1 VVSTHVLNPSGK
13 GLSSMN
19 SADSRRRK
27 RRSFGF
33 LAGSVVGGSAVS
45 MAFQMIGGVLI
56 GRLVAPATLGLFA
69 GIGLVLGYV
78 PLLQLGVLNGLNRE
92 LPYFVGKG
100 DRQRVTQL
108 AAAAQAWALLVGGI
122 VCAALLGV
130 AGWQL
135 AHGELWK
142 AAGWFTNAI
151 LAVLLFYNGYLQT
164 TYRTSQDF
172 ARLALAGVLQSSVG
186 LALIASVAVLNF
198 YGLCLRALLA
208 ATAGALILFWWRPVR
223 IGPRWGAEPLKHL
236 LRIGVPIFVV
246 GQANT
251 LWAVANRTL
260 VLKLAG
266 TEGIGLYSMAVLA
279 GTAMALLPT
288 AVSQIVY
295 PRMAEH
301 YGRMGNAADLFRIA
315 LRPMIVTAVAL
326 VPVIAAAW
334 LLAGP
339 AVRLIMPAYVDAVPA
354 IQWTLPIAIVSSFG
368 PANNVFN
375 VVRRQRLY
383 LVAILVG
390 IVTYGVSLLWLV
402 HDSVTLAAFPQ
413 AMLIGQAVYM
423 ATCYAFIWWL
433 LRREMR
439 ET

>member
-1 VVSTHVLNPSGK
+1 MV
-13 GLSSMN
+13 
-19 SADSRRRK
+19 
-27 RRSFGF
+27 
-33 LAGSVVGGSAVS
+33 
-45 MAFQMIGGVLI
+45 FQMVGGVLL

-69 GIGLVLGYV
+69 GIGLVLGYA
-78 PLLQLGVLNGLNRE
+78 PLLQLGILNGLNRE

-100 DRQRVTQL
+100 DRQRVTEL
-108 AAAAQAWALLVGGI
+108 AAAAQAWALVVGGV
-122 VCAALLGV
+122 VCVALLGV
-130 AGWQL
+130 AGWYL

-142 AAGWFTNAI
+142 AAGWVTNAI
-151 LAVLLFYNGYLQT
+151 LAVLLFYNGYLQM

-172 ARLALAGVLQSSVG
+172 ARLALAGVVQSSVG
-186 LALIASVAVLNF
+186 LALIALVAVLNF
-198 YGLCLRALLA
+198 YGLCLRALLT
-208 ATAGALILFWWRPVR
+208 ATVGALVLFWWRPVR
-223 IGPRWGAEPLKHL
+223 VGPRWGTEPLKHL
-236 LRIGVPIFVV
+236 LRIGAPIFVV

-266 TEGIGLYSMAVLA
+266 TEAIGLYSMAVLA
-279 GTAMALLPT
+279 GTAITLLPT

-301 YGRMGNAADLFRIA
+301 YGRVENAADLFRIA
-315 LRPMIVTAVAL
+315 WRPMLATAAAL
-326 VPVIAAAW
+326 VPVVAAAW

-354 IQWTLPIAIVSSFG
+354 IQWTLPTAIIASFG
-368 PANNVFN
+368 PINNIFN

-402 HDSVTLAAFPQ
+402 RDNVVLAAFPQ
-413 AMLIGQAVYM
+413 AMLIGQGVYM

-433 LRREMR
+433 LRRENR
-439 ET
+439 KVT